1 MEPIRA
7 YLRDIKKVERLTAED
22 EVKLAR
28 RAKRGDQE
36 ARHRMIHANLPLV
49 INMAKKYS
57 YLGMPLID
65 LIEEGNIGLMRA
77 MTKFNPSKGY
87 RFSTYAAWWIRQYIT
102 RAIANQARVV
112 RVPVYMNE
120 MMNKWRR
127 VTERLAHK
135 FGRRP
140 SDREIAKEMGVSLAK
155 VKEISDL
162 STRTSSL
169 DRAVVEESA
178 TEFVDLLEDATA
190 HTAADELVKLF
201 HHEKVAELLSLM
213 SDRERQILSMRFGFM
228 EGVTHS
234 LSEVAEKFSIS
245 RERVRQ
251 IEEAALGK
259 LHKLLTSPG
268 AAKALSSVERR
279 IKKEENRELHAKI
292 RRKKTAK
299 KIGKKRKP
307 NKISGKRKPKR
318 GKKFK
323 QRRDIKKRRGRHP
336 RAMRRRK
343 GR

>member
-7 YLRDIKKVERLTAED
+7 YLRDIKKVERLTAEE

-36 ARHRMIHANLPLV
+36 ARRRMIHANLPLV

-77 MTKFNPSKGY
+77 VTKFNPNKGY

-120 MMNKWRR
+120 MMSKWRK
-127 VTERLAHK
+127 VTERLSHK

-140 SDREIAKEMGVSLAK
+140 ADKEIAKEMQVSISK
-155 VKEISDL
+155 VKEIADL
-162 STRTSSL
+162 SLRSSSL
-169 DRAVVEESA
+169 DRTVVEESS
-178 TEFVDLLEDATA
+178 TQFVDLLEDTTA
-190 HTAADELVKLF
+190 KTAVDELVKLF

-213 SDRERQILSMRFGFM
+213 SERERQILSMRFGFI
-228 EGVTHS
+228 EGVIHS
-234 LSEVAEKFSIS
+234 LNEVAQKFNIS

-251 IEEAALGK
+251 IEQQA
-259 LHKLLTSPG
+259 LHKLRKLLSSPT
-268 AAKALSSVERR
+268 AAKALKAMEKK
-279 IKKEENRELHAKI
+279 IKKEEERELDKESKYRKKKISRKESSRRKKTKRIPKPGRARITKRRLLKI
-292 RRKKTAK
+292 RRKR
-299 KIGKKRKP
+299 GKKR
-307 NKISGKRKPKR
+307 
-318 GKKFK
+318 
-323 QRRDIKKRRGRHP
+323 
-336 RAMRRRK
+336 
-343 GR
+343 